1 MKTDLSDPLC
11 PPATETARCPQCETV
26 SNKPVELGYINCSQ
40 CGFRFC
46 SECHYYRH
54 RLGSDFCLACGV
66 PFGETTERRSPALP
80 GYLEQYVTRS
90 VSLVNVW
97 FLAWLTLSI
106 GGGPIWLYA
115 LICGTFS
122 LYWMVHFWRFRQ
134 RTGLVQASR
143 YVGGIGLSV
152 FLTILLLT
160 LLQLWLIRPPVN
172 WQSIELWAFILAA
185 MLIVPLGMLWP
196 PAAMRSRFGAQIV
209 AEATTF
215 AARWA
220 VLERMRY
227 RDMLL
232 LRIPDVRHLPAV
244 SYRTQDEPREM
255 QGRLDKAPPPG

>member
-1 MKTDLSDPLC
+1 MKTDLADHKRPS
-11 PPATETARCPQCETV
+11 AGETARCPQCKTF
-26 SNKPVELGYINCSQ
+26 SHKPVELGHIPCPQ

-46 SECHYYRH
+46 LECHYYKH
-54 RLGSDFCLACGV
+54 RLGADFCLTCGV
-66 PFGETTERRSPALP
+66 SFAEATKRRSQVLP
-80 GYLEQYVTRS
+80 DYLEQYMARS

-106 GGGPIWLYA
+106 GGGPVWLYA

-122 LYWMVHFWRFRQ
+122 LYWMLHFWRFRQ
-134 RTGLVQASR
+134 RTGLIHASR

-152 FLTILLLT
+152 IFTMALLI

-185 MLIVPLGMLWP
+185 MLIAPLGMLWP
-196 PAAMRSRFGAQIV
+196 PAVMQSRFGAQITV
-209 AEATTF
+209 EAATF

-227 RDMLL
+227 HDTLL
-232 LRIPDVRHLPAV
+232 LRIPDVRRLAAV
-244 SYRTQDEPREM
+244 PR
-255 QGRLDKAPPPG
+255 RPGGGPHET